1 MSADA
6 TSPLTFAVG
15 DVHGCLDKLRRLL
28 AACEAYAG
36 ARPAR
41 YVFVGDY
48 IDRGPQSRG
57 VIELLMQWQSARP
70 GTIVC
75 LRGNHEQMA
84 IDAHASD
91 RAVPLWLANNGA
103 TTLRNYG
110 GGRISPEHLDWLSA
124 LPFCHDDGLR
134 FFVHA
139 GIDLAVPLAEQQ
151 PEVMLWMREPFLSE
165 CDEVDCGRFIVHGHT
180 PLRTGTPDL
189 RRRRLN
195 LDTAAVMG
203 GPLSAAVF
211 DDTQAQPLGFLTDE
225 GAESGSSLEATVR
238 VKQGDRLSRE

>member
-15 DVHGCLDKLRRLL
+15 DVHGCLDKLQRLF

-36 ARPAR
+36 ARPTR
-41 YVFVGDY
+41 YVFLGDY

-57 VIELLMQWQSARP
+57 VVELLIGRQAARP

-84 IDAHASD
+84 IDAHGSD

-103 TTLRNYG
+103 STLRNYG
-110 GGRISPEHLDWLSA
+110 GPISPEHLAWLSA

-139 GIDLAVPLAEQQ
+139 GVDLDVPLAAQE
-151 PEVMLWMREPFLSE
+151 PEVMLWMREPFLTY

-180 PLRTGTPDL
+180 PLRTGAPDL

-203 GPLSAAVF
+203 GPISAAVF
-211 DDTQAQPLGFLTDE
+211 DDTQAQPLGFLSDRDAKGVSMTE
-225 GAESGSSLEATVR
+225 MMGRGGAP
-238 VKQGDRLSRE
+238 

>member
-15 DVHGCLDKLRRLL
+15 DIHGCLDKLQRLL
-28 AACEAYAG
+28 AACEIHAG

-41 YVFVGDY
+41 YVFLGDY

-57 VIELLMQWQSARP
+57 VVELLIQRQAARP

-84 IDAHASD
+84 IDAHGSD

-103 TTLRNYG
+103 STLRNYG
-110 GGRISPEHLDWLSA
+110 GPISQEHLAWLAA

-180 PLRTGTPDL
+180 PLPTGTPDL
-189 RRRRLN
+189 RHRRLN

-225 GAESGSSLEATVR
+225 GAKWGSSVEKTGRGEAR
-238 VKQGDRLSRE
+238 R

>member
-15 DVHGCLDKLRRLL
+15 DVHGCLDKLQRLL
-28 AACEAYAG
+28 MACEAYAG
-36 ARPAR
+36 ARPTR
-41 YVFVGDY
+41 YVFLGDY

-57 VIELLMQWQSARP
+57 VIELLMRRQAARP

-84 IDAHASD
+84 IDAHGSD

-103 TTLRNYG
+103 STLRNYG
-110 GGRISPEHLDWLSA
+110 GPISPEHLAWLSA

-139 GIDLAVPLAEQQ
+139 GIDLAVPLEQQ
-151 PEVMLWMREPFLSE
+151 EPEVMLWMREPFLSE
-165 CDEVDCGRFIVHGHT
+165 CDEIDCGRFIVHGHT
-180 PLRTGTPDL
+180 PLATGTPDL
-189 RRRRLN
+189 RHRRLN

-225 GAESGSSLEATVR
+225 GAEGGSSIERTGRGEAR
-238 VKQGDRLSRE
+238 R

>member
-1 MSADA
+1 MSGMSADG

-15 DVHGCLDKLRRLL
+15 DVHGCLDKLQRLL

-36 ARPAR
+36 ARPTR
-41 YVFVGDY
+41 YVFLGDY

-57 VIELLMQWQSARP
+57 VIELLMRRQGARP

-84 IDAHASD
+84 IDAHASA

-103 TTLRNYG
+103 STLRNYG
-110 GGRISPEHLDWLSA
+110 GPISQEHLAWLAA
-124 LPFCHDDGLR
+124 LPFCHDDGMR

-139 GIDLAVPLAEQQ
+139 GIDLAVPLEQQ
-151 PEVMLWMREPFLSE
+151 EPEVMLWMREPFLSE
-165 CDEVDCGRFIVHGHT
+165 CDGVDCSRFIVHGHT
-180 PLRTGTPDL
+180 PLPTGTPDL

-211 DDTQAQPLGFLTDE
+211 DATQAQPLGFLTDE
-225 GAESGSSLEATVR
+225 GAKWDSSVETTG
-238 VKQGDRLSRE
+238 GDDARR

>member
-15 DVHGCLDKLRRLL
+15 DIHGCLDKLQRLL
-28 AACEAYAG
+28 TACEAYAG

-41 YVFVGDY
+41 YVFLGDY

-57 VIELLMQWQSARP
+57 VVELLIGRQSARP

-84 IDAHASD
+84 IDAHGSD
-91 RAVPLWLANNGA
+91 RAVPLWL
-103 TTLRNYG
+103 
-110 GGRISPEHLDWLSA
+110 
-124 LPFCHDDGLR
+124 
-134 FFVHA
+134 
-139 GIDLAVPLAEQQ
+139 
-151 PEVMLWMREPFLSE
+151 REPFLSE

-180 PLRTGTPDL
+180 PLPTGTPDL

-211 DDTQAQPLGFLTDE
+211 EATQAQPLGFLTDE
-225 GAESGSSLEATVR
+225 GAEGGSSVERTGRGEAR
-238 VKQGDRLSRE
+238 R

>member
-1 MSADA
+1 MSADP

-15 DVHGCLDKLRRLL
+15 DIHGCLDKLTRLF
-28 AACEAYAG
+28 AACEAHAG

-57 VIELLMQWQSARP
+57 VIDLLMRKQAAQP

-84 IDAHASD
+84 IDAHASE
-91 RAVPLWLANNGA
+91 RAVPLWLANNGLS
-103 TTLRNYG
+103 TLRNYG
-110 GGRISPEHLDWLSA
+110 GDRISDEHLAWLEA

-139 GIDLAVPLAEQQ
+139 GVDLDVPLDQQ
-151 PEVMLWMREPFLSE
+151 EPEVMLWMREPFLTY

-180 PLRTGTPDL
+180 PLRTGAPDL

-203 GPLSAAVF
+203 GPLSAAAF
-211 DDTQAQPLGFLTDE
+211 DDTQAPPLAFLTDGGVE
-225 GAESGSSLEATVR
+225 RGSVGRGGALP
-238 VKQGDRLSRE
+238 

>member
-15 DVHGCLDKLRRLL
+15 DIHGCLDKLQRLL

-36 ARPAR
+36 ARPTR
-41 YVFVGDY
+41 YVFLGDY

-57 VIELLMQWQSARP
+57 VVELLIGRQAARP

-84 IDAHASD
+84 IDAHARN

-103 TTLRNYG
+103 STLRNYG
-110 GGRISPEHLDWLSA
+110 GRISQEHLAWLAA

-139 GIDLAVPLAEQQ
+139 GIDLAVPLEQQ
-151 PEVMLWMREPFLSE
+151 EPEVMLWMREPFLSE
-165 CDEVDCGRFIVHGHT
+165 CDEIDCGRFIVHGHT
-180 PLRTGTPDL
+180 PLPTGTPDL

-225 GAESGSSLEATVR
+225 GAQRDSLGEMAGRGGPNRQGSR
-238 VKQGDRLSRE
+238 

>member
-15 DVHGCLDKLRRLL
+15 DVHGCLDKLQRLL
-28 AACEAYAG
+28 AACEGYAG
-36 ARPAR
+36 KRPTR
-41 YVFVGDY
+41 YVFLGDY
-48 IDRGPQSRG
+48 IDRGPQSRD
-57 VIELLMQWQSARP
+57 VVELLIRRQAARP

-103 TTLRNYG
+103 STLRNYG
-110 GGRISPEHLDWLSA
+110 GPISPEHLAWLNA

-139 GIDLAVPLAEQQ
+139 GIDLAVPLAEQE

-225 GAESGSSLEATVR
+225 GAEWDSSVEMAGRDEAR
-238 VKQGDRLSRE
+238 R

>member
-1 MSADA
+1 MSADP

-15 DVHGCLDKLRRLL
+15 DIHGCLDKLTRLF
-28 AACEAYAG
+28 AACETHAG

-57 VIELLMQWQSARP
+57 VIDLLMRKQAARP

-84 IDAHASD
+84 IDAHASE
-91 RAVPLWLANNGA
+91 RAVPLWLC
-103 TTLRNYG
+103 
-110 GGRISPEHLDWLSA
+110 
-124 LPFCHDDGLR
+124 CHDDGLR

-139 GIDLAVPLAEQQ
+139 GVDLDVPLDQQ
-151 PEVMLWMREPFLSE
+151 EPEVMLWMREPFLTY

-180 PLRTGTPDL
+180 PLRTGAPDL

-203 GPLSAAVF
+203 GPLSAAAF
-211 DDTQAQPLGFLTDE
+211 DDTQAPPLAFLTDGGVE
-225 GAESGSSLEATVR
+225 RGSVGRGGALP
-238 VKQGDRLSRE
+238 